1 MVLSADVL
9 EQLRLVSGEIDVSK
23 FFGLVLEFDLG
34 KVVHV
39 KLPDERAELVVLEIP
54 WKNICFECFDVFN
67 PEALSVLRPTDDVEQ
82 VLILEK
88 LADWRLTWRISKVFV
103 RKPGT
108 EGTLIVVLVESKTEL
123 DISLYSLDFII
134 RNGERSKKK
143 V

>member
-82 VLILEK
+82 VLILEDFESFCQETWHRRH
-88 LADWRLTWRISKVFV
+88 LDSRLGR
-103 RKPGT
+103 
-108 EGTLIVVLVESKTEL
+108 VE
-123 DISLYSLDFII
+123 
-134 RNGERSKKK
+134 N
-143 V
+143 